1 MIFIKALLYA
11 SRGNDEVAINVDEI
25 SSYMSLSDGVRRTHP
40 ATAVILKNGTR
51 HEISLT
57 IAQFEEKLSK
67 ALTMQGR
74 DRAEVR

>member
-1 MIFIKALLYA
+1 MIFIKAML
-11 SRGNDEVAINVDEI
+11 SGGRTNDEVAIRVDEI

-51 HEISLT
+51 HDISLT
-57 IAQFEEKLSK
+57 IGQFEEKLSK

-74 DRAEVR
+74 DRVEVR